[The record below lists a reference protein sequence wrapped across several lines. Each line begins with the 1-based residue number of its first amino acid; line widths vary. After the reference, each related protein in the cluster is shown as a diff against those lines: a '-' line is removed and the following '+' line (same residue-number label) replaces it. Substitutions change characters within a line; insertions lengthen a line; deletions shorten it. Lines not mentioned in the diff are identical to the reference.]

1 MIFVYLFDV
10 SKVDI
15 NIKDYECLVSKHRQ
29 IKVNNCKGYRDKLLS
44 LFAEILLNYGV
55 NQSFTHMKIPVV
67 YKINPNGMPYF
78 DDKKITFSLSHSGDY
93 AACAISNDEIGV
105 DIQKVREVNLK
116 ISKRVFTKSEN
127 TVLSSSQNKTNEF
140 FRLWVL
146 KESYMKAKGLGFKL
160 GFKSFSVDKRN
171 DTTNVYSL
179 YNLNAPRG
187 YNLAVCK
194 RGEVDKLKIAYVNI
208 DQINVLRNSM
218 DKQTLA

>member
-15 NIKDYECLVSKHRQ
+15 DIKDYECLISRYRQ
-29 IKVNNCKGYRDKLLS
+29 IKVNNCKNYRDKLLS

-55 NQSFTHMKIPVV
+55 NQSFPHMKIPAV
-67 YKINPNGMPYF
+67 YKISPNGMPYF
-78 DDKKITFSLSHSGDY
+78 DDEKVTFSLSHSGDY
-93 AACAISNDEIGV
+93 AVCAISNDEIGV
-105 DIQKVREVNLK
+105 DIQKIRDINLK
-116 ISKRVFTKSEN
+116 ISKKVFTKSEN

-160 GFKSFSVDKRN
+160 GFKSFSVDKKN
-171 DTTNVYSL
+171 NITKGYSFYEL
-179 YNLNAPRG
+179 KAPKG

-208 DQINVLRNSM
+208 DQINILINSM